1 MRQPS
6 DTYKSFRDFIRIES
20 DDNYNVIVGG
30 AEVPLTEMTIG
41 EVLRYQAKLQNEGR
55 DTSAGA
61 YQIKLSTLQSI
72 IKRDP
77 DTFSTTAKF
86 DERIQNLAADNLI
99 DERVRRANIDVRQ
112 NNRTFRDA
120 FLDQLSKEWAG
131 LPVVRDMQG
140 SAREVKRGESYY
152 SGVGNN
158 RALTEKGA
166 TPEEL
171 ERQVDIIINPSQA
184 SAQNQKPEDPKVQP
198 GLFERLLEGV
208 DIQPYS
214 EGHSETK
221 YGDDSPTGEPIIYVN
236 DDLYKGNAKTKMTK
250 AESLHLL
257 KLKEP
262 ELYQSLMDEALNDPE
277 YMASARH
284 SFDVVRGLKPDE
296 NGNIVPEEKRET
308 RPFEQWHT
316 VSHFDQVLGGYILA
330 QDPDFPTMKN
340 FNRDEMSLGPG
351 LREKFETIRQEFN
364 SPTNSQTLQNIVPTQ
379 RGQIP
384 LPSGPDG
391 FVPATSLGN
400 LRIEE
405 TEQQIASVPTTQM
418 GSPDYFSPSEEEA
431 EIALESDSFELSP
444 MKPKTEV
451 KPASEIYSNS
461 ILTQGVQALQQMLKP
476 QRDISDVLPFIP
488 PPTREKVT
496 QLATVDDRTPERIAA
511 DESFKTYYEHHK
523 RQRRER
529 LAGRTRSALAG
540 ATFRWNDELES
551 LIRYES
557 KKARGVEGSYQEEL
571 DYVRGAQDRYERL
584 HFGESLLFEGLGAVP
599 SSFGLTSALGKGLMG
614 RTVRKQRE
622 DIRKER
628 IARGELKGPRPGTFL
643 AGRDAKGRF
652 KKQAVQS
659 PPIDFRI
666 QNPMG
671 QFYIEGGIYGA
682 GSGDTFEERAFY
694 GTVGSLSGL
703 GLGKVTSMMSKGT
716 SSGGLRTQADEVA
729 DQSIPATDDAVNLNL
744 ERAKDNEIYVEVDN
758 PRYTQK
764 PLSEAQTVGEL
775 WTGLTG
781 ALRNFYNDKMTG
793 LSDRLGREVSND
805 VMGRYQRGNQA
816 ALRITNNEME
826 QLSKDMVPVIQV
838 VNEDEAV
845 KGALLDYGAG
855 YFLTQSEIASYN
867 SLLKGLQTSTDPL
880 DYIKKLKRRRAELQE
895 VSIKRLEKHLA
906 EKLNTANMEALK
918 RYLRYSD
925 RKQLSLNKNV
935 FGADFETRP
944 GSGNFLTY
952 LTTRN
957 RAVAE
962 QRVSDGAAFDAVE
975 AQSLMD
981 SAFKPRTRGRYI
993 QQADYTGP
1001 RPNPADYDNPIVTDM
1016 KRIQKLE
1023 ELNQVGRA
1031 FGVRPQTA
1039 AEVFGRPITIDEFY
1053 DELAYTM
1060 RDKGISQEGSFYAM
1074 NLMREGMLGAA
1085 KAPHPLIQAASS
1097 LAYAVTLAGPLSAI
1111 LNLADIPLLGAKYGG
1126 SAVKEGLKAAGPF
1139 KAIPNVDLQKLG
1151 IGNQTF
1157 GEFMNLINENASMQQ
1172 GWMAR
1177 TAEKMRNTAD
1187 FLMKG
1192 SGFAAMDQV
1201 GKKGVIR
1208 GILKSAADD
1217 AAAGKLA
1224 DNWGFYFNPEELRVI
1239 SNGFKKHGQDWR
1251 KYTGKEK
1258 ELIEELMF
1266 AGLGQQQLISSAGR
1280 PSAWARNPNLRP
1292 LWALRGFVV
1301 KQQALAL
1308 REVMGNLK
1316 AGKPAEAAK
1325 FLGRYAAYGAGGYAV
1340 INEGRQ
1346 YIFGDGEASFS
1357 GMARGYGDAWAS
1369 LLTANTLGLN
1379 DYQYGLIKQYGILPT
1394 FALGMMPIAL
1404 TRPFDIAGT
1413 TINVLDQKES
1423 PAALAA
1429 EIPVIRDIGRI
1440 TRNIGELTENPV
1452 LMDIGETATRK
1463 SIEQE

>member
-1 MRQPS
+1 
-6 DTYKSFRDFIRIES
+6 
-20 DDNYNVIVGG
+20 
-30 AEVPLTEMTIG
+30 
-41 EVLRYQAKLQNEGR
+41 
-55 DTSAGA
+55 
-61 YQIKLSTLQSI
+61 
-72 IKRDP
+72 
-77 DTFSTTAKF
+77 
-86 DERIQNLAADNLI
+86 
-99 DERVRRANIDVRQ
+99 
-112 NNRTFRDA
+112 
-120 FLDQLSKEWAG
+120 
-131 LPVVRDMQG
+131 
-140 SAREVKRGESYY
+140 
-152 SGVGNN
+152 
-158 RALTEKGA
+158 
-166 TPEEL
+166 
-171 ERQVDIIINPSQA
+171 
-184 SAQNQKPEDPKVQP
+184 
-198 GLFERLLEGV
+198 
-208 DIQPYS
+208 
-214 EGHSETK
+214 
-221 YGDDSPTGEPIIYVN
+221 
-236 DDLYKGNAKTKMTK
+236 
-250 AESLHLL
+250 
-257 KLKEP
+257 
-262 ELYQSLMDEALNDPE
+262 
-277 YMASARH
+277 
-284 SFDVVRGLKPDE
+284 
-296 NGNIVPEEKRET
+296 
-308 RPFEQWHT
+308 
-316 VSHFDQVLGGYILA
+316 
-330 QDPDFPTMKN
+330 
-340 FNRDEMSLGPG
+340 
-351 LREKFETIRQEFN
+351 
-364 SPTNSQTLQNIVPTQ
+364 
-379 RGQIP
+379 
-384 LPSGPDG
+384 
-391 FVPATSLGN
+391 
-400 LRIEE
+400 
-405 TEQQIASVPTTQM
+405 
-418 GSPDYFSPSEEEA
+418 
-431 EIALESDSFELSP
+431 
-444 MKPKTEV
+444 
-451 KPASEIYSNS
+451 
-461 ILTQGVQALQQMLKP
+461 
-476 QRDISDVLPFIP
+476 
-488 PPTREKVT
+488 
-496 QLATVDDRTPERIAA
+496 
-511 DESFKTYYEHHK
+511 
-523 RQRRER
+523 
-529 LAGRTRSALAG
+529 
-540 ATFRWNDELES
+540 
-551 LIRYES
+551 
-557 KKARGVEGSYQEEL
+557 
-571 DYVRGAQDRYERL
+571 
-584 HFGESLLFEGLGAVP
+584 
-599 SSFGLTSALGKGLMG
+599 
-614 RTVRKQRE
+614 
-622 DIRKER
+622 
-628 IARGELKGPRPGTFL
+628 
-643 AGRDAKGRF
+643 
-652 KKQAVQS
+652 
-659 PPIDFRI
+659 
-666 QNPMG
+666 
-671 QFYIEGGIYGA
+671 
-682 GSGDTFEERAFY
+682 
-694 GTVGSLSGL
+694 
-703 GLGKVTSMMSKGT
+703 
-716 SSGGLRTQADEVA
+716 
-729 DQSIPATDDAVNLNL
+729 
-744 ERAKDNEIYVEVDN
+744 
-758 PRYTQK
+758 
-764 PLSEAQTVGEL
+764 
-775 WTGLTG
+775 
-781 ALRNFYNDKMTG
+781 MTG

-826 QLSKDMVPVIQV
+826 QLSKEMVPVIQV
-838 VNEDEAV
+838 INEDEAV

-855 YFLTQSEIASYN
+855 YFLTQAEIASYN
-867 SLLKGLQTSTDPL
+867 SLLKNARAGRAGKSATKKTTTTTTTSPPTIRSIIEADFGLRTEAKGLAEWIEGLPDGTVFNREQWYKQAQNIDREMLGTDSRNLTFVLRDLRDAGYIDYDDIRFITKVTNKPKVTPKAEKTLVIGQNTFEVPDTAPL
-880 DYIKKLKRRRAELQE
+880 DQDFIKTLKRRRAELQE

-935 FGADFETRP
+935 FGANFETRP

-1316 AGKPAEAAK
+1316 AGKPQEAAK

-1429 EIPVIRDIGRI
+1429 EIPVIRDVGRI

-1452 LMDIGETATRK
+1452 LMDIGEAATRK

>member
-86 DERIQNLAADNLI
+86 DERLQNLAADNLI
-99 DERVRRANIDVRQ
+99 DERVRRANIDVKENDRP
-112 NNRTFRDA
+112 FRDA

-171 ERQVDIIINPSQA
+171 ERQVDMIINPSA
-184 SAQNQKPEDPKVQP
+184 SES
-198 GLFERLLEGV
+198 ERINLKE
-208 DIQPYS
+208 
-214 EGHSETK
+214 
-221 YGDDSPTGEPIIYVN
+221 DSP
-236 DDLYKGNAKTKMTK
+236 KQQKQNAMLTQ
-250 AESLHLL
+250 ADNS
-257 KLKEP
+257 
-262 ELYQSLMDEALNDPE
+262 
-277 YMASARH
+277 
-284 SFDVVRGLKPDE
+284 
-296 NGNIVPEEKRET
+296 
-308 RPFEQWHT
+308 T
-316 VSHFDQVLGGYILA
+316 VA
-330 QDPDFPTMKN
+330 N
-340 FNRDEMSLGPG
+340 
-351 LREKFETIRQEFN
+351 
-364 SPTNSQTLQNIVPTQ
+364 
-379 RGQIP
+379 
-384 LPSGPDG
+384 
-391 FVPATSLGN
+391 VPAVNLGN

-405 TEQQIASVPTTQM
+405 PEQQTASVPTTKI
-418 GSPDYFSPSEEEA
+418 GSPDYFSPSEEQA

-444 MKPKTEV
+444 MKAKTEV
-451 KPASEIYSNS
+451 KPASEIYSGS
-461 ILTQGVQALQQMLKP
+461 AITQGVQALQNMTQP
-476 QRDISDVLPFIP
+476 QSDISDVLPFIP
-488 PPTREKVT
+488 PPTTEKVT
-496 QLATVDDRTPERIAA
+496 QLATVDNRTPARIRA

-523 RQRRER
+523 KQRRER
-529 LAGRTRSALAG
+529 IAGRTRSALAG

-551 LIRYES
+551 LIRYEA
-557 KKARGVEGSYQEEL
+557 KKARGIEGSYEEEL

-584 HFGESLLFEGLGAVP
+584 NFGESLLFEGLGAVP
-599 SSFGLTSALGKGLMG
+599 SSLGLTSALGKGLMG

-666 QNPMG
+666 QNPTG
-671 QFYIEGGIYGA
+671 QFFIEGGIYGA

-694 GTVGSLSGL
+694 GTVGSLAGL

-764 PLSEAQTVGEL
+764 PLSESQTVGEL

-867 SLLKGLQTSTDPL
+867 SLLKNARTATPTSAPKSERILVMGQNTFKISENVPL
-880 DYIKKLKRRRAELQE
+880 DQGYIKALKKRRAELQE
-895 VSIKRLEKHLA
+895 VSIKRLEEHLA
-906 EKLNTANMEALK
+906 EKLNTANMDALK

-993 QQADYTGP
+993 QQTYPPLHHLP
-1001 RPNPADYDNPIVTDM
+1001 R
-1016 KRIQKLE
+1016 
-1023 ELNQVGRA
+1023 
-1031 FGVRPQTA
+1031 
-1039 AEVFGRPITIDEFY
+1039 
-1053 DELAYTM
+1053 
-1060 RDKGISQEGSFYAM
+1060 
-1074 NLMREGMLGAA
+1074 
-1085 KAPHPLIQAASS
+1085 
-1097 LAYAVTLAGPLSAI
+1097 
-1111 LNLADIPLLGAKYGG
+1111 
-1126 SAVKEGLKAAGPF
+1126 
-1139 KAIPNVDLQKLG
+1139 
-1151 IGNQTF
+1151 
-1157 GEFMNLINENASMQQ
+1157 
-1172 GWMAR
+1172 
-1177 TAEKMRNTAD
+1177 
-1187 FLMKG
+1187 
-1192 SGFAAMDQV
+1192 
-1201 GKKGVIR
+1201 
-1208 GILKSAADD
+1208 
-1217 AAAGKLA
+1217 
-1224 DNWGFYFNPEELRVI
+1224 
-1239 SNGFKKHGQDWR
+1239 
-1251 KYTGKEK
+1251 
-1258 ELIEELMF
+1258 
-1266 AGLGQQQLISSAGR
+1266 
-1280 PSAWARNPNLRP
+1280 
-1292 LWALRGFVV
+1292 
-1301 KQQALAL
+1301 
-1308 REVMGNLK
+1308 
-1316 AGKPAEAAK
+1316 
-1325 FLGRYAAYGAGGYAV
+1325 
-1340 INEGRQ
+1340 
-1346 YIFGDGEASFS
+1346 FS
-1357 GMARGYGDAWAS
+1357 IC
-1369 LLTANTLGLN
+1369 L
-1379 DYQYGLIKQYGILPT
+1379 
-1394 FALGMMPIAL
+1394 
-1404 TRPFDIAGT
+1404 
-1413 TINVLDQKES
+1413 V
-1423 PAALAA
+1423 
-1429 EIPVIRDIGRI
+1429 
-1440 TRNIGELTENPV
+1440 
-1452 LMDIGETATRK
+1452 
-1463 SIEQE
+1463 